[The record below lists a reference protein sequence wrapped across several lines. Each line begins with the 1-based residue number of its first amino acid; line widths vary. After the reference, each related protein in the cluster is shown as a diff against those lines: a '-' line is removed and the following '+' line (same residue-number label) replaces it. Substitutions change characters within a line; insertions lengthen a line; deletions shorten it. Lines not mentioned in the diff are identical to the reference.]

1 VLDGGRLVETG
12 THDSLL
18 AKGGLYA
25 RLVSRQLAAGLA
37 AQ

>member
-1 VLDGGRLVETG
+1 MEAGD
-12 THDSLL
+12 HAALL

-25 RLVSRQLAAGLA
+25 QLVSRQLASAHVAA